1 MDGVRRF
8 ELHRDTDVSGVSG
21 AGVVA
26 DGVRYPRGCLITWPD
41 GTLLQLPPGW
51 VRLVWRGRHR
61 STVLWPSAE
70 SAEAVH
76 GHGGATRLVW
86 LDPE

>member
-1 MDGVRRF
+1 MGGVRRF

-21 AGVVA
+21 SGVVA
-26 DGVRYPRGCLITWPD
+26 DGVQYPRGCLITWPD
-41 GTLLQLPPGW
+41 GTLLQLPAGW

-70 SAEAVH
+70 SVEAVH